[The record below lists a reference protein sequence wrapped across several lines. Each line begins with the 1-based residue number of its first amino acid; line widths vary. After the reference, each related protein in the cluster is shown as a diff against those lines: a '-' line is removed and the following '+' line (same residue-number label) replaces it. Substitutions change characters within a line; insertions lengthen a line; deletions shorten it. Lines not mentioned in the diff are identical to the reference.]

1 MRGLR
6 RHRARA
12 RLRGLCA
19 GLLALAAMALSVS
32 AGAANIIGIQ
42 GGVSGHV
49 ILASSNDAAQEFTT
63 GAYPQTGVTLTGIR
77 VNIRTGAGQTVPT
90 MTLRTGSATGTEV
103 VPLTA
108 SGTLVPN
115 ANNTLVYMPSTTTKL
130 AVSTPYWVVL
140 EGGSDGVGWNYANA
154 TSESFQ
160 VGGASAAD
168 TGETRDATSVG
179 AFSPRASGAFRF
191 RVLGTP
197 DLPAPPDPAKVL
209 VHNLDP
215 VATTGPVNLSSVNRV
230 AQVFRTGADAH
241 TLESIELAFGDA
253 ISATDIGDL
262 SASVWSVNASDR
274 PAAKQFDLEPPP
286 LMAIEK
292 SFTFAEQ
299 SNTFIV
305 GPTARFDA
313 PANTVLNGSTTPYA
327 VVLSFDAG
335 RLLFSTASNTQ
346 TTSAGFTIDDN
357 ALSGAR
363 TGRLWVPHTSQSLL
377 LRVNGAVVTVPD
389 TDPAVFGT
397 AALAADGRT
406 LTLTYDEALN
416 ASSTQAAT
424 AFTVK
429 ATPLGGVEAT
439 DLAAMA
445 VVSVAGSTVV
455 LTLAKPL
462 AHDDGTVTVTYTK
475 PASGVIEDA
484 AGNDAGPLTDEAVT
498 NNSQVPRVTVAA
510 VHPDATPGI
519 ANPVFRVIRS
529 NTAAADLEVALTVTQ
544 AADYLASTTQT
555 ITIPANETTAEKTFE
570 SSLFDS
576 NVSGDL
582 TATVAGGDDHL
593 PGVTGNAATVAMK
606 LPAAGTGS
614 IATLEYGQSQGGWS
628 VVEGE
633 TLDLMLTLTTAANVA
648 RPRAPLSYALYT
660 IPATATRD
668 VDYTHTARN
677 VPFPAT
683 GWTGAGPYTQTV
695 TVPVVTLEDTVYEGP
710 EQFDVTVI
718 RVPGQ
723 PLLFPAT
730 IVPVTITDDDPGR
743 LFPPRRT
750 RCWSTTWT
758 RSRRPLLCR

>member
-1 MRGLR
+1 M
-6 RHRARA
+6 
-12 RLRGLCA
+12 
-19 GLLALAAMALSVS
+19 
-32 AGAANIIGIQ
+32 N
-42 GGVSGHV
+42 
-49 ILASSNDAAQEFTT
+49 
-63 GAYPQTGVTLTGIR
+63 
-77 VNIRTGAGQTVPT
+77 
-90 MTLRTGSATGTEV
+90 
-103 VPLTA
+103 PLN
-108 SGTLVPN
+108 S
-115 ANNTLVYMPSTTTKL
+115 PS
-130 AVSTPYWVVL
+130 
-140 EGGSDGVGWNYANA
+140 
-154 TSESFQ
+154 
-160 VGGASAAD
+160 
-168 TGETRDATSVG
+168 
-179 AFSPRASGAFRF
+179 
-191 RVLGTP
+191 
-197 DLPAPPDPAKVL
+197 
-209 VHNLDP
+209 
-215 VATTGPVNLSSVNRV
+215 
-230 AQVFRTGADAH
+230 
-241 TLESIELAFGDA
+241 GDA

-262 SASVWSVNASDR
+262 SASVWSVNTSTNR
-274 PAAKQFDLEPPP
+274 PAAELYDLGKPS
-286 LMAIEK
+286 AIAVP
-292 SFTFAEQ
+292 FTFAEG
-299 SNTFIV
+299 SNTFIA

-313 PANTVLNGSTTPYA
+313 PANKVLNGSTTPYA
-327 VVLSFDAG
+327 VVLVFDDD

-346 TTSAGFTIDDN
+346 TSSAGFTIDDT
-357 ALSGAR
+357 ALAGPQGGSI
-363 TGRLWVPHTSQSLL
+363 WNPHASHSLL

-389 TDPAVFGT
+389 TDPPVFGT

-416 ASSTQAAT
+416 EASTPAAT
-424 AFTVK
+424 AFEVK

-455 LTLAKPL
+455 LTLAKPI

-555 ITIPANETTAEKTFE
+555 ITIPANESMAAMTFE

-576 NVSGDL
+576 NVSGNL

-593 PGVTGNAATVAMK
+593 PGVTDNAATVAMK

-660 IPATATRD
+660 IEATAMRD
-668 VDYTHTARN
+668 VDYTHKSVS

-723 PLLFPAT
+723 PLLFPTT
-730 IVPVTITDDDPGR
+730 IFLKAQFPSPSPTTRTLMVTGISLTRLQFLYSPHRDRQPQQTVRQCLECQLRRAVPIPSSSTSV
-743 LFPPRRT
+743 RRMKL
-750 RCWSTTWT
+750 RQWISSA
-758 RSRRPLLCR
+758 RQEIK

>member
-1 MRGLR
+1 MSTATTAVVGAPEFTPPIWENPCTFSRLHDVGAPAMRGLR

-42 GGVSGHV
+42 GGTSGHV

-77 VNIRTGAGQTVPT
+77 VNITTSAAPTVPT

-115 ANNTLVYMPSTTTKL
+115 GNNTLVYMPSTTTKL
-130 AVSTPYWVVL
+130 AVSTSYWVVL

-154 TSESFQ
+154 INESYQ

-168 TGETRDATSVG
+168 TGETRGATSVG
-179 AFSPRASGAFRF
+179 AFSPRASGAFKF

-215 VATTGPVNLSSVNRV
+215 VATTGPLNLSPTNQV
-230 AQVFRTGADAH
+230 AQVFRTGAAAAH

-262 SASVWSVNASDR
+262 SASVWSVNASGHPD
-274 PAAKQFDLEPPP
+274 AWQFDLGKPS
-286 LMAIEK
+286 AIAVP
-292 SFTFAEQ
+292 FTFAEQ
-299 SNTFIV
+299 SNTFIA

-313 PANTVLNGSTTPYA
+313 PANTVLDGSMTPYA
-327 VVLSFDAG
+327 VVLLFDAG
-335 RLLFSTASNTQ
+335 RRLFSTASNTQ

-357 ALSGAR
+357 AFAR
-363 TGRLWVPHTSQSLL
+363 PRDSSMFNPHPSHSLL

-389 TDPAVFGT
+389 TDPPVFGT

-416 ASSTQAAT
+416 ASSTPAGT

-455 LTLAKPL
+455 LTLAKPI

-498 NNSQVPRVTVAA
+498 NNSLAPRVTIAA
-510 VHPDATPGI
+510 VHSDATPGI

-529 NTAAADLEVALTVTQ
+529 NTDADNALTVDLTVTQ
-544 AADYLASTTQT
+544 AAEYLASTTQT

-606 LPAAGTGS
+606 LPGAGTGS

-668 VDYTHTARN
+668 VDYTHKSVS

-683 GWTGAGPYTQTV
+683 G
-695 TVPVVTLEDTVYEGP
+695 
-710 EQFDVTVI
+710 
-718 RVPGQ
+718 
-723 PLLFPAT
+723 
-730 IVPVTITDDDPGR
+730 
-743 LFPPRRT
+743 
-750 RCWSTTWT
+750 
-758 RSRRPLLCR
+758 